1 MKNPI
6 LYFCTNHATHPVQC
20 FLFIHMI
27 PLSFSLSPLTSLGV
41 PRFSFISF
49 SSFPFP
55 LPPSLHLP
63 PYFLRSPPLIH
74 KYIKSMSFFY
84 SLEYLKRPIFC
95 YHKVT
100 QGSPLCDFMV
110 TGKIE
115 PSSYIPT
122 SMWLCTSTHARIARI
137 LTKQVLTKS
146 WPLFLSLWCLSSR
159 GFIHHLRFGA
169 SVMIYVYFILLSIL
183 FYSLLQREEHSLG

>member
-1 MKNPI
+1 MKHLNILIPKNFSVNTRKVTFTDQLSKKVQLLKREYYIFKLKLVKNPI

-122 SMWLCTSTHARIARI
+122 SM
-137 LTKQVLTKS
+137 
-146 WPLFLSLWCLSSR
+146 
-159 GFIHHLRFGA
+159 
-169 SVMIYVYFILLSIL
+169 
-183 FYSLLQREEHSLG
+183 